1 MGNRQSGLMFQT
13 GGISMTPARDQQ
25 LLSAE
30 KACNNV
36 HSPATSRHVLMS
48 ANHIEFASHQ
58 DVIMLKLVGE
68 IRASQCTSLETL
80 LSVLKAK
87 NMTGMTV
94 NLSETTFLDSTTL
107 GTLAKLGLLARQKS
121 GVQPVMFSTDTDVTT
136 LVQSMGLGNIYLI
149 LNCRA
154 MPACLSTLPQQY
166 PDQREMLEMVL
177 EAHRTL
183 SALSNENQQRFA
195 SLVSQLEQQCRVE
208 SAQTDQIEKPASL
221 QLLH

>member
-1 MGNRQSGLMFQT
+1 
-13 GGISMTPARDQQ
+13 
-25 LLSAE
+25 
-30 KACNNV
+30 
-36 HSPATSRHVLMS
+36 
-48 ANHIEFASHQ
+48 
-58 DVIMLKLVGE
+58 MLKLVGE